1 MMILIGQYDSPF
13 VRRVAIPLRI
23 YGLPFEHRPWSV
35 FSDADR
41 IRPFNPLTRVP
52 VLVLETGEALIETS
66 AILDHLDGLVQART
80 ALIARDG
87 TQRRAGLRVMA
98 LASGISDKA
107 VGLFYVRVLHDAPS
121 AILVDRFRAQIAD
134 TLEVLEAEA
143 PGEGHWFGGLTH
155 ADIAVTA
162 MLTHTVAAHP
172 DLIRPEDYP
181 KLATLRDRCEATELF
196 REISQPFIPP
206 D

>member
-13 VRRVAIPLRI
+13 VRRVAIPLRL

-41 IRPFNPLTRVP
+41 IRPLNPLTRVP
-52 VLVLETGEALIETS
+52 VLVLDTGEPLIETT
-66 AILDHLDGLVQART
+66 AILDHLDGLVQAKT
-80 ALIARDG
+80 ALTAREG
-87 TQRRAGLRVMA
+87 AQRRACLRVMA

-107 VGLFYVRVLHDAPS
+107 VSLFYVRALHDTPS
-121 AILVDRFRAQIAD
+121 ALLVERSRAQIAD
-134 TLEVLEAEA
+134 TLAVLDAEA
-143 PGEGHWFGGLTH
+143 PGDGFWFGAMTH

-162 MLTHTVAAHP
+162 MLTHASAAHP
-172 DLIRPEDYP
+172 DMANLADYP
-181 KLATLRDRCEATELF
+181 RLAALHARCEGMEVF

-206 D
+206 N